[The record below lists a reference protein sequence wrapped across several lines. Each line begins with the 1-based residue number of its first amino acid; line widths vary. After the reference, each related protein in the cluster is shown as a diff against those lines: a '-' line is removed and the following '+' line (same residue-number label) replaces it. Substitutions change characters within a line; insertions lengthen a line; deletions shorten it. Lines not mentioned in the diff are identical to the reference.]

1 MPSSSAERVRSF
13 AFEQLD
19 RSAAGPVGGAADLL
33 SAAWAEADA
42 VREQARQEG
51 FALGH
56 AEGLAAA
63 RDEAGPSLA
72 AFAEAIRGTD
82 ALREEL
88 VATLES
94 QAAELSLRLAEQIVA
109 AAIEVDPHR
118 VVDIARGALRRI
130 ADRHRVTLLVNPG
143 DLELMSDSVDG
154 VMAELGGIEHLDV
167 QADRRIDRGGSIV
180 RTESGEIDVT
190 IAAQMQTARELVVAA
205 LQGGDADPAEAD
217 AG

>member
-1 MPSSSAERVRSF
+1 MPSSSPLVQSF

-51 FALGH
+51 FAAGH

-63 RDEAGPSLA
+63 RGEAAPLLA
-72 AFAEAIRGTD
+72 AFGEAIRGTGQ
-82 ALREEL
+82 LRDEL
-88 VATLES
+88 VAALES

-109 AAIEVDPHR
+109 AAIDIDPQR
-118 VVDIARGALRRI
+118 VIDIARGALRRI
-130 ADRHRVTLLVNPG
+130 ADRHRVTLLVNPA
-143 DLELMSDSVDG
+143 DLELMTDAGDG
-154 VMAELGGIEHLDV
+154 LMAELGGIEHLDV

-180 RTESGEIDVT
+180 RTDSGEIDVT

-205 LQGGDADPAEAD
+205 LLGGDADPAD
-217 AG
+217 AYDA